1 MLNKDNNANAKNKK
15 TSNNTKKATN
25 KKKDENKDILL
36 KYMGDVDDKLLKNTV
51 TVKILTVL

>member
-1 MLNKDNNANAKNKK
+1 MITMQMQKIKK
-15 TSNNTKKATN
+15 PVPIPKKQQI